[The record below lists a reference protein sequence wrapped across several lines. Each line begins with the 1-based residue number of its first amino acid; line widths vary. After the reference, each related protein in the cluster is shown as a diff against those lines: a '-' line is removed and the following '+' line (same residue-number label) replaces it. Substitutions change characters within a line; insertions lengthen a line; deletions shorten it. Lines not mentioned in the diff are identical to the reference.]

1 MKELTKAEEQIMQVV
16 WAHDQLF
23 IKDIVDQMPSPKPA
37 YNTVGTF
44 LKILEAKGFVSR
56 VKIGNTFA
64 YSASVKKKDYTQSFL
79 NGFLSN
85 YFEGSFLNGFLSNY
99 FEGSAE
105 KLLSFM
111 VEEKKLNIKQVEDL
125 IKNSWTMIN

>member
-16 WAHDQLF
+16 WSQPKLF
-23 IKDIVDQMPSPKPA
+23 IKDIVDLLPDPKPA

-44 LKILEAKGFVSR
+44 LKILENKGFVTR
-56 VKIGNTFA
+56 EKVGNTFA
-64 YSASVKKKDYTQSFL
+64 YTASVKKKAYTQNFM
-79 NGFLSN
+79 
-85 YFEGSFLNGFLSNY
+85 NGFLSNY

-105 KLLSFM
+105 KLFSFM

-125 IKNSWTMIN
+125 MKKLKDND

>member
-44 LKILEAKGFVSR
+44 LKILEAKGFLTR

-64 YSASVKKKDYTQSFL
+64 YSASVKKKAYTQSL
-79 NGFLSN
+79 MNGFLSN
-85 YFEGSFLNGFLSNY
+85 YFEGSS
-99 FEGSAE
+99 E
-105 KLLSFM
+105 KLFSFM

-125 IKNSWTMIN
+125 MKKLKDND

>member
-85 YFEGSFLNGFLSNY
+85 YFEGS
-99 FEGSAE
+99 AE